1 MPTEFS
7 AVQVRAGLYLV
18 VTSRC
23 RGSTGVATGA
33 PRYTS
38 PSPSTRYR
46 AAKTISR
53 TSCGVASPLTRL
65 MNSMFHGVHGASERT
80 PCMYRSMASRVAGSS
95 HDSGSR
101 TVRDGTRSSFAGGS
115 VVLDPLQQRQQRP
128 RGQPRGVGVNLQR
141 PDARA

>member
-7 AVQVRAGLYLV
+7 AVHVRAGLYLV

-23 RGSTGVATGA
+23 RGSSGVATGA

-53 TSCGVASPLTRL
+53 TSSGVASPLIRL

-80 PCMYRSMASRVAGSS
+80 PCMYRSIASRVAGSS

-101 TVRDGTRSSFAGGS
+101 TVRDGTRSSWAGGS
-115 VVLDPLQQRQQRP
+115 VSSTRCNSGSSDLAGSRV
-128 RGQPRGVGVNLQR
+128 GVGVDLQ
-141 PDARA
+141 